1 MDRTEPPQHEGR
13 ACRWHR
19 RVDRRTLA
27 PGCNGTSADGD
38 GVCPNQPATPNRTV
52 RIPDE
57 LWEAARAKAEA
68 EGVTLTEIIRR
79 ALERFL
85 RD

>member
-1 MDRTEPPQHEGR
+1 MCGCHGT
-13 ACRWHR
+13 WSHR
-19 RVDRRTLA
+19 DEV
-27 PGCNGTSADGD
+27 
-38 GVCPNQPATPNRTV
+38 PNQPATPNRTIRV
-52 RIPDE
+52 SDE

-68 EGVTLTEIIRR
+68 EGVTLTEIIIR